1 MIVEDFDEARHVRAL
16 HMVRQALGHVEGRNG
31 VLVQGRGVGGK
42 IRGLA
47 NKADLRVNVLRD
59 RAILSREVAGGL
71 IENVYRLQVMN
82 VTEQAHR
89 YTVSVSGLAD
99 IKLEGES
106 SIEVPPVT
114 SKSFALSVRV
124 PLESGKP
131 GAHPIYFDVKA
142 ATNDKMAVHE
152 KATFLIP

>member
-1 MIVEDFDEARHVRAL
+1 
-16 HMVRQALGHVEGRNG
+16 
-31 VLVQGRGVGGK
+31 
-42 IRGLA
+42 A

-59 RAILSREVAGGL
+59 RAILSREVEGGL

-89 YTVSVSGLAD
+89 YTVSVSGLD
-99 IKLEGES
+99 GIKLEGDAT
-106 SIEVPPVT
+106 IEVPAVT
-114 SKSFALSVRV
+114 TKSFALSVRV
-124 PLESGKP
+124 PLESGKR
-131 GAHPIYFDVKA
+131 GAHTIYFDVKA